1 MRWYQ
6 RFFSRSLTEKHLDAE
21 LQFHLDQQT
30 ADYIAAGMKPE
41 EARRRARLEFGG
53 LDEIKE
59 ECRDLG
65 SARFIEMLVQDL
77 RFGLRRLA
85 KNPGFMAVAV
95 LSLALGMGTSTAI
108 FALIDAVMLRTMPV
122 KHPEQLAQLVC
133 RYHQRPNPEHSGN
146 GSDNEEPTFSYPLFE
161 QFRKHDD
168 VLANTFAFV
177 PLGFT
182 KETVS
187 VVVDKNASMADGELV
202 SGGYFS
208 GLGVQ
213 PILGRA
219 ISDADEGPGAPQV
232 AVISY
237 GYWNRRFGRDA
248 TILGKAITVGGQPST
263 IVGVAPPEFFGV
275 EPGRS
280 IDVWLPLSKYGG
292 LKPYGIKAPGLPIFS
307 SGDWWWLDIMGR
319 IKPGLSPAQ
328 AQAQAEVAF
337 QQVAAATL
345 SKKPKPE
352 DGVHLVL
359 VPAARGLETLRNQFS
374 EPLHI
379 LGLGVL
385 LVLLIACANV
395 ATLLLADANAR
406 TKEIGVRLSL
416 GAARGRLISQ
426 LLSESLLLAIMA
438 GAVGGAIAMWG
449 VKILARLLTGGASLL
464 GLVHING
471 LVLGFTAAMVLL
483 TTVLFGLAPAIATT
497 RVDLVPTLKA
507 TPGPAL
513 GAARFL
519 TGKALVIGQIALSLV
534 LLVGAGLLVR
544 TLYNLEH
551 ADLGFRQQNLLVFKL
566 DGTQLGY
573 SGLRLQE
580 LYDRVLEEMR
590 ALPGVRGASNSRMA
604 LLTGWEID
612 SGFSSDVRAQPNHRS
627 GAQWNVVG
635 PKFFETLG
643 IPILLGRG
651 IEAKDASSA
660 PKTVVVNTAFVKKF
674 FGDADP
680 IGHRI
685 SMDDK
690 FNSGDSA
697 EIVGV
702 AANAKYDWLRNEVQA
717 TAYYPAAQMTATTGS
732 MYFELR
738 TAEDPTP
745 LVPEIRRAV
754 IKIEPNLPLADVK
767 SETQQISEDLVSEH
781 MFARLASF
789 FGLAALLLTSIGLY
803 GTMAYRVARRT
814 HEIGIRL
821 ALGAQRRSVLVSSL
835 GEALVLAVA
844 GIAIGL
850 PASIAASR
858 VIANSIY
865 GVTAKDPAT
874 LAASTGVVLLVA
886 LLAAWRP
893 ARRATNTDPM
903 TALRYE

>member
-6 RFFSRSLTEKHLDAE
+6 RFFRRSLTEKHLDAE
-21 LQFHLDQQT
+21 LRFHVDHQT

-53 LDEIKE
+53 LDQVKE
-59 ECRDLG
+59 ECRDVG
-65 SARFIEMLVQDL
+65 SARFVEMLVQDL

-85 KNPGFMAVAV
+85 KNPGFMTVAI
-95 LSLALGMGTSTAI
+95 LSLALGIGASTAI
-108 FALIDAVMLRTMPV
+108 FALIDTVMLRTLPV
-122 KHPEQLAQLVC
+122 KHPEQLVQLVC
-133 RYHQRPNPEHSGN
+133 RYHHRPNPEHSGN

-161 QFRKHDD
+161 QFRKRDD
-168 VLANTFAFV
+168 VLVNTFAFV
-177 PLGFT
+177 PLGTT

-187 VVVDKNASMADGELV
+187 VAADKNASMADGELV

-213 PILGRA
+213 PILGHA
-219 ISDADEGPGAPQV
+219 ISDADERPGAPQV

-248 TILGKAITVGGQPST
+248 TVLDKAITVGGQPT
-263 IVGVAPPEFFGV
+263 TVIGVAPLEFFGV

-280 IDVWLPLSKYGG
+280 IDLWLPLSKYGG
-292 LKPYGIKAPGLPIFS
+292 LQPYGIKASGREMFEN
-307 SGDWWWLDIMGR
+307 GDWWWLDIMGR
-319 IKPGLSPAQ
+319 LKPGLSPVQ
-328 AQAQAEVAF
+328 AQAPVEVAF
-337 QQVAAATL
+337 QQAAAATL

-359 VPAARGLETLRNQFS
+359 VPAAKGLETLRNQFS

-406 TKEIGVRLSL
+406 AREIGVRLSL
-416 GAARGRLISQ
+416 GAGRGRLISQ

-438 GAVGGAIAMWG
+438 GALGVAIALWG
-449 VKILARLLTGGASLL
+449 ARILARLLTGDASLL

-471 LVLGFTAAMVLL
+471 LVLAFTAAMVLL
-483 TTVLFGLAPAIATT
+483 TAVLFGLAPAIATT

-507 TPGPAL
+507 TL
-513 GAARFL
+513 GQVLGTARFA
-519 TGKALVIGQIALSLV
+519 TGKALVIGQIAVSLV
-534 LLVGAGLLVR
+534 LLVDAGLLVR

-551 ADLGFRQQNLLVFKL
+551 ANLGFRQQNLLVFKL

-573 SGLRLQE
+573 SGLQLQG
-580 LYDRVLEEMR
+580 LYDRVLDGMR
-590 ALPGVRGASNSRMA
+590 ALPGVRGASNSRLA
-604 LLTGWEID
+604 LLTGWETD
-612 SGFSSDVRAQPNHRS
+612 SGFSADVRTRREQGN
-627 GAQWNVVG
+627 GAQFNVVG

-643 IPILLGRG
+643 IPTLLGRG
-651 IEAKDASSA
+651 IEAKDVDGA
-660 PKTVVVNTAFVKKF
+660 PKIVVVNTAFAKKF
-674 FGDADP
+674 FGDTDP
-680 IGHRI
+680 VGHRL
-685 SMDDK
+685 SDGDK
-690 FNSGDSA
+690 FDPGDSA

-702 AANAKYDWLRNEVQA
+702 VANAKYDRLRREVRP
-717 TAYYPAAQMTATTGS
+717 TVYYPAAQMTESTGS
-732 MYFELR
+732 MYFEVR
-738 TAEDPTP
+738 SAGDPMP
-745 LVPEIRRAV
+745 LVSEIDRAV
-754 IKIEPNLPLADVK
+754 RDIEPNLPLADVK
-767 SETQQISEDLVSEH
+767 SETQQISQDLVAEH
-781 MFARLASF
+781 MFARLATF

-803 GTMAYRVARRT
+803 GTMAYRVSRRT

-821 ALGAQRRSVLVSSL
+821 ALGAQRRSVLANSL

-850 PASIAASR
+850 PASIAAAR
-858 VIANSIY
+858 VIANSFY

-874 LAASTGVVLLVA
+874 LAASTGSVLLVA

-893 ARRATNTDPM
+893 ARRATKTDPM
-903 TALRYE
+903 VALRYE

>member
-6 RFFSRSLTEKHLDAE
+6 RFFRRSLTEKQLEAE
-21 LQFHLDQQT
+21 LRFHLDHQT

-53 LDEIKE
+53 LDQVKE
-59 ECRDLG
+59 ECRDVG
-65 SARFIEMLVQDL
+65 SARFVEMLVQDL
-77 RFGLRRLA
+77 CFGWRRLA
-85 KNPGFMAVAV
+85 KNPGFMTVAV
-95 LSLALGMGTSTAI
+95 LSLALGIGASTAI
-108 FALIDAVMLRTMPV
+108 FALIDAVMLRTLPV
-122 KHPEQLAQLVC
+122 KHPEQLVHLVC
-133 RYHQRPNPEHSGN
+133 RYHHRPNPRHSGN
-146 GSDNEEPTFSYPLFE
+146 GSDNEEPTFSYPLFQ
-161 QFRKHDD
+161 QFRKHED
-168 VLANTFAFV
+168 VMVNTFAFV

-182 KETVS
+182 KETVT
-187 VVVDKNASMADGELV
+187 VIVDKGARMADGELV

-213 PILGRA
+213 PVLGRA
-219 ISDADEGPGAPQV
+219 ITDADEQPAAPHV

-237 GYWNRRFGRDA
+237 GYWNRRFGGDA
-248 TILGKAITVGGQPST
+248 TIVGKAVTVGGQPST
-263 IVGVAPPEFFGV
+263 IIGVAPPEFFGV

-280 IDVWLPLSKYGG
+280 IDLWLPLSKYGG
-292 LKPYGIKAPGLPIFS
+292 LQPFGIKASDRSMFDN
-307 SGDWWWLDIMGR
+307 GDWWWLDIMGR
-319 IKPGLSPAQ
+319 LKPGLSPVQ

-337 QQVAAATL
+337 QQAAAATL

-359 VPAARGLETLRNQFS
+359 VPAAKGLETLRNQFS
-374 EPLHI
+374 EPLQI

-416 GAARGRLISQ
+416 GAGRGRLISQ

-438 GAVGGAIAMWG
+438 GALGVAMALWGAR
-449 VKILARLLTGGASLL
+449 ILARLLTGDASLL

-471 LVLGFTAAMVLL
+471 LVLAFTAAMVLL
-483 TTVLFGLAPAIATT
+483 TTMLFGMAPAIATT

-507 TPGPAL
+507 TL
-513 GAARFL
+513 GQVLGSARFT

-534 LLVGAGLLVR
+534 LLVDAGLLVR

-551 ADLGFRQQNLLVFKL
+551 ANLGFRQQNLLVFKL

-573 SGLRLQE
+573 SGPQLQG
-580 LYDRVLEEMR
+580 LYDRVLDGMR
-590 ALPGVRGASNSRMA
+590 ALPGVRGASNSMQA
-604 LLTGWEID
+604 LLTGWESD
-612 SGFSSDVRAQPNHRS
+612 SGFAADVRAPRDQGN

-651 IEAKDASSA
+651 IEAKDASGA
-660 PKTVVVNTAFVKKF
+660 PMTVVVNTAFAKKF
-674 FGDADP
+674 FGDIDP

-685 SMDDK
+685 SRHDK

-702 AANAKYDWLRNEVQA
+702 AANAKYDWLRNEVQP
-717 TAYYPAAQMTATTGS
+717 TVYYPAAQMTWAIGS
-732 MYFELR
+732 IYFELR
-738 TAEDPTP
+738 SAGDPLP
-745 LVPEIRRAV
+745 LVPEIGRAV
-754 IKIEPNLPLADVK
+754 RDIEPNLPLADVK
-767 SETQQISEDLVSEH
+767 SETQQIAEDLVAEH

-789 FGLAALLLTSIGLY
+789 FGFTALLLASMGLY
-803 GTMAYRVARRT
+803 GTMAYRVSRRT

-821 ALGAQRRSVLVSSL
+821 ALGAQRRSVLANTL

-850 PASIAASR
+850 PASIAAAR
-858 VIANSIY
+858 VIANSFY

-874 LAASTGVVLLVA
+874 LAAGTGSVLLVA

-893 ARRATNTDPM
+893 ARRATKTDPM
-903 TALRYE
+903 VALRYE